1 MEKINPGKTD
11 DGIRINKYLSEGGY
25 CSRRQA
31 DDLIAQKKVYV
42 DGVLAVM
49 GQKIYKNQ
57 KVTVLDGRNTE
68 IKKENE
74 LILIALNK
82 PEGIEC
88 TSDRKNKDNIIDYI
102 NYRKRIF
109 PVGRLDKNSEGLILL
124 TNDGYLSDLIMR
136 GANGHEKEYVV
147 TVDRDIDEDF
157 VYKMENGIHI
167 IDEEHNI
174 DVVTRK
180 CKVKKTGKR
189 QFEIILT
196 QGINRQI
203 RRMCL
208 ALGYKVIKLK
218 RTRIINIL
226 LGDLK
231 TGQWREV
238 PKKDIQ
244 ILMER
249 LKAKGGQGNYE

>member
-1 MEKINPGKTD
+1 M
-11 DGIRINKYLSEGGY
+11 
-25 CSRRQA
+25 
-31 DDLIAQKKVYV
+31 
-42 DGVLAVM
+42 
-49 GQKIYKNQ
+49 
-57 KVTVLDGRNTE
+57 
-68 IKKENE
+68 
-74 LILIALNK
+74 
-82 PEGIEC
+82 
-88 TSDRKNKDNIIDYI
+88 
-102 NYRKRIF
+102 